1 MTKQLLCWALCHY
14 SNLFLLS
21 RCFFCTKKV
30 MALPMIMT
38 GINGALGLYS
48 TVKGLMDSAESK
60 KKQSKLRQAAQS
72 EENAWYRRNYYGNF
86 MDNSAS
92 KAAIKRVENTLRRN
106 NAQERAR
113 SVIMGTTP
121 EVSIA
126 RNEQGLRTME
136 NVVNNLAATDD
147 GNRKNI
153 DMAHKQNNLALMNA
167 EQQQLAL
174 DERMSK
180 SAATNGYSL
189 VQNALLG
196 AKWGKEGK

>member
-1 MTKQLLCWALCHY
+1 
-14 SNLFLLS
+14 
-21 RCFFCTKKV
+21 

-48 TVKGLMDSAESK
+48 TVKGMIDSSEAK
-60 KKQSKLRQAAQS
+60 KKQSKLSQAAQN

-113 SVIMGTTP
+113 SIITGSTP
-121 EVSIA
+121 EMSIA

-136 NVVNNLAATDD
+136 NVVNNLAATD
-147 GNRKNI
+147 GVRKMNV
-153 DMAHKQNNLALMNA
+153 DTAHKQNNLALKNA
-167 EQQQLAL
+167 EQQQLSL
-174 DERMSK
+174 DERMAK
-180 SAATNGYSL
+180 SAASSGYNL
-189 VQNALLG
+189 MQNALLG
-196 AKWGKEGK
+196 ANWGKER